1 MPAYLNRFHR
11 LNNSPFLKKRCL
23 REYKNNNIVRNKFK
37 SSLYLKNMMGKKVF
51 GYYYTRVQVGVGVA
65 VAVRGPKISLGFAAK

>member
-1 MPAYLNRFHR
+1 
-11 LNNSPFLKKRCL
+11 
-23 REYKNNNIVRNKFK
+23 
-37 SSLYLKNMMGKKVF
+37 MGKKVF